1 MTDEKMYE
9 HICTMIR
16 EHDESSDK
24 NNANRVIEH
33 PDRWVSDWHPFY
45 ASAAE
50 LLIEIRSR
58 MDAEVTPRA
67 RQSALRRI
75 LKNCPSS
82 RPSMAGIFSY
92 GDCFVICDGYR
103 LIRLR
108 NDISSLPHVKN
119 DFDVGTIMQDID
131 ASAEPLQLPRIGE
144 LRAYI
149 AAHKVR
155 RGRKMVCEAYCLGD
169 YVWCD
174 PKYLLDMLQALPG
187 CTAYMPKSPISPIYF
202 TEPNGDDGLLLPVRH
217 YDG

>member
-9 HICTMIR
+9 HICDMIR
-16 EHDESSDK
+16 AYDESSGNKIAK
-24 NNANRVIEH
+24 NVIKN
-33 PDRWVSDWHPFY
+33 PDGWVSGWFPFY

-50 LLIEIRSR
+50 VLVEIRSR

-82 RPSMAGIFSY
+82 RPSMHGIFSY
-92 GDCFVICDGYR
+92 EDRFVICDGYR

-108 NDISSLPHVKN
+108 KDVSSLPHVKN
-119 DFDVGTIMQDID
+119 DFDVGAVMKDID
-131 ASAEPLQLPRIGE
+131 PTAEPLQLPGIGE

-155 RGRKMVCEAYCLGD
+155 RGLRKECKSYCLGG

-187 CTAYMPKSPISPIYF
+187 CTAYMPQSPISPIYF
-202 TEPNGDDGLLLPVRH
+202 TKCAVKPLPL
-217 YDG
+217 GMGI